1 MTDKNINS
9 IFVASFHQTAHT
21 LKSISFILALLIPSL
36 GATQAV
42 ASALTK
48 HDEYRKEKPMYILS
62 AKHSKPDEP
71 PRVMSPKPAATPK
84 STEPTRTEPSKNEP
98 VGNNTF
104 ELQRGNLIP
113 PVVGGYVSTPFGQY
127 THPTESRVTL
137 ENKGIDIIAKEGS
150 AIHNVYHGTVARIE
164 KIAGTYTVIIQHG
177 DYYTVYSYLSTVNVK
192 VGEKLATKANIGVIG
207 KNDDGKAML
216 HFEVAR
222 LNGKQIVNENPA
234 IWLKSL

>member
-42 ASALTK
+42 ASALTN
-48 HDEYRKEKPMYILS
+48 HDEYRKEKPMYI
-62 AKHSKPDEP
+62 
-71 PRVMSPKPAATPK
+71 
-84 STEPTRTEPSKNEP
+84 
-98 VGNNTF
+98 
-104 ELQRGNLIP
+104 RGNLNP

-207 KNDDGKAML
+207 KNNDGTAML
-216 HFEVAR
+216 LFEVAR
-222 LNGKQIVNENPA
+222 LIG
-234 IWLKSL
+234 